1 MSSEIKAMTLEDMKM
16 MRVTAQV
23 MSAYFQKNPIP
34 ARALPQMVES
44 VYGALNSLTAPE
56 APAKK
61 APVPAVPVGKS
72 IGADYLI
79 CLEDGKR
86 FRSLRRHLKVA
97 YNLTPEEYRAKW
109 GLGPDYPMVAPAT
122 ASRRSALARSMGLG
136 TQKTAHARARREPAL
151 GKDARVSG

>member
-1 MSSEIKAMTLEDMKM
+1 MSTEIKSTTHEEMKM

-34 ARALPQMVES
+34 ARALPQMMES
-44 VYGALNSLTAPE
+44 VYGALNGLTVPDAM
-56 APAKK
+56 AKK
-61 APVPAVPVGKS
+61 APTPAVPVGKS

-109 GLGPDYPMVAPAT
+109 GLAPDYPMVAPAY

-136 TQKTAHARARREPAL
+136 TQKIANSRVRHEPNTGKEARIN
-151 GKDARVSG
+151 G